1 MDNNQTER
9 NKRCEGQKNQCL
21 AAVEGD
27 WKSGSGL
34 AAAVCFKAGDMA
46 DRYLNKNKYGKM
58 IGVATVIACSIAH
71 DNYVEAKRKT
81 CNDQFAACLVG
92 P

>member
-1 MDNNQTER
+1 
-9 NKRCEGQKNQCL
+9 
-21 AAVEGD
+21 
-27 WKSGSGL
+27 
-34 AAAVCFKAGDMA
+34 MA
-46 DRYLNKNKYGKM
+46 DRYLNKNKYGKI